1 MWTLST
7 QQIATAAGG
16 FAGPSAAAPP
26 ETPAATTTAAAAE
39 GQLDLA
45 DGQLATQQEIV
56 DAMRQK
62 GIKLDKTFTKGQIV
76 PAFEDAF
83 YKALQKALFEY
94 WLYSATDEQI
104 QPWMKYFKEHGVTKL
119 NPEDVIDKSRSYYAK
134 QYGLEPTA
142 TGGLVKDVM
151 GGVANIIRPAPGEGL
166 AYVGPGERILPAG
179 SGGAAPGSR
188 NTLAITVDV
197 SGQQGADFNRY
208 LENAIR
214 NAIYDYESRKRLT

>member
-1 MWTLST
+1 MVASSLGVS
-7 QQIATAAGG
+7 QDQLATM
-16 FAGPSAAAPP
+16 
-26 ETPAATTTAAAAE
+26 AAAE
-39 GQLDLA
+39 EGNLPLQE
-45 DGQLATQQEIV
+45 GQLATQQQIV

-62 GIKLDKTFTKGQIV
+62 GIKLDKTFTKGNIV

-104 QPWMKYFKEHGVTKL
+104 QPWMDYFKGHGVTKL
-119 NPEDVIDKSRSYYAK
+119 NPEDIIDKTRGYYAE

-142 TGGLVKDVM
+142 TGGLVKGVT
-151 GGVANIIRPAPGEGL
+151 GGMASIVRPAPGEGL
-166 AYVGPGERILPAG
+166 ASVGPGERILPAG
-179 SGGAAPGSR
+179 AGGGTAPGAR